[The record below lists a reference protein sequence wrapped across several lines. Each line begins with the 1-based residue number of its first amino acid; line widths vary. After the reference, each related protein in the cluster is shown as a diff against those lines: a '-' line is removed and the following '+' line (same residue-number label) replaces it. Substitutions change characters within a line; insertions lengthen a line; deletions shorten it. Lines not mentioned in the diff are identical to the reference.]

1 MNTRVPIWCCS
12 GWRLPRFTSLRP
24 EGLNYSS
31 LWPYSSPWVGIS
43 SHLLRTAVSRHPSLR
58 SPDLP
63 LLTMSAATARPTSQ
77 FDDTR
82 GLEEQIPVAK
92 PGPHTASAEP
102 GQLPK
107 AQAYGPRD

>member
-24 EGLNYSS
+24 EGPNYSS

-43 SHLLRTAVSRHPSLR
+43 SHLLRTAVSRHPSLW

-63 LLTMSAATARPTSQ
+63 LLTLSAATAQPTSYAH
-77 FDDTR
+77 DTR
-82 GLEEQIPVAK
+82 GLEEQVPVAK
-92 PGPHTASAEP
+92 PGLRTASAEP
-102 GQLPK
+102 DLLPK
-107 AQAYGPRD
+107 EQAYGPRG

>member
-63 LLTMSAATARPTSQ
+63 LLTMSAATAQPTSQ
-77 FDDTR
+77 LDDTR
-82 GLEEQIPVAK
+82 G
-92 PGPHTASAEP
+92 
-102 GQLPK
+102 
-107 AQAYGPRD
+107 R